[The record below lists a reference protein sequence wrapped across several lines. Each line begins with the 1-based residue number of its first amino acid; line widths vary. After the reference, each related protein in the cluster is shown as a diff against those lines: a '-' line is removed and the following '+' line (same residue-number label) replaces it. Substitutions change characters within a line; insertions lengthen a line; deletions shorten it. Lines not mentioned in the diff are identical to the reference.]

1 MTSTSQPNQELTH
14 VRADGSAHMVD
25 VTEKSVTTRT
35 ALAEAT
41 VRTREDVIAMIFDAD
56 LPKGDALPVARVAGI
71 MGAKRTPEII
81 PLCHPLPLGK
91 ITVDF
96 ERGTDFVRIEA
107 SVKTRGVTGVEME
120 ALTAV
125 SSAALTVFDMIK
137 AVDKHAVIT
146 DIRVLEKSGGK
157 SGDWSVR
164 EDKSGPIAV
173 EWLRSRGF
181 DTPDAVVIEDRDIVE
196 YFNTLVA
203 EGKKNGNLPTFI
215 LTSGGTGLNSDDQ
228 TVEAVRPHLDK
239 EVPGIMHAF
248 WMNGL
253 KNVPAAVL
261 SRGVAGVIDRTFVM
275 TLPGSRG
282 GVKDG
287 VATLDPLVEHICRQ
301 MEDYHDH

>member
-107 SVKTRGVTGVEME
+107 
-120 ALTAV
+120 
-125 SSAALTVFDMIK
+125 
-137 AVDKHAVIT
+137 
-146 DIRVLEKSGGK
+146 
-157 SGDWSVR
+157 VR
-164 EDKSGPIAV
+164 EDPRRHRRRDGGAHRR
-173 EWLRSRGF
+173 LLGG
-181 DTPDAVVIEDRDIVE
+181 ADR
-196 YFNTLVA
+196 F
-203 EGKKNGNLPTFI
+203 
-215 LTSGGTGLNSDDQ
+215 
-228 TVEAVRPHLDK
+228 R
-239 EVPGIMHAF
+239 
-248 WMNGL
+248 
-253 KNVPAAVL
+253 
-261 SRGVAGVIDRTFVM
+261 
-275 TLPGSRG
+275 
-282 GVKDG
+282 
-287 VATLDPLVEHICRQ
+287 
-301 MEDYHDH
+301 HD